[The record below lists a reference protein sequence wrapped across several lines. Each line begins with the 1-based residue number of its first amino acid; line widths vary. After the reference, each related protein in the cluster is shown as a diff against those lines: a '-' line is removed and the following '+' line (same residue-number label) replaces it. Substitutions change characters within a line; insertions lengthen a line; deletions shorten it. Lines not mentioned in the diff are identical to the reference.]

1 MAEEPP
7 AGQRFR
13 IIPLLCAS
21 LTIALGLLTFIGWI
35 SGLPLLASVRAKY
48 IPMAP
53 STALC
58 FSPIGIGLISYIW
71 KSALRWIPRAGACVV
86 LAIAI
91 AKLVEI
97 FGGFHF
103 GIDAWFVRNPELF
116 GAVPT
121 GRMAPL
127 TASNLVFRSEEHTSE
142 LQSLRH
148 LVCRLL

>member
-1 MAEEPP
+1 MAELPP
-7 AGQRFR
+7 KGRSFH
-13 IIPLLCAS
+13 IIPSICGS

-58 FSPIGIGLISYIW
+58 FSVIGIGLIVHIW
-71 KSALRWIPRAGACVV
+71 KPTLRSIPRFGACLV
-86 LAIAI
+86 LAVACT
-91 AKLVEI
+91 KLIEI
-97 FGGFHF
+97 IGRFHF

-127 TASNLVFRSEEHTSE
+127 TASNFVFIAIA
-142 LQSLRH
+142 
-148 LVCRLL
+148 LLALTGRRPA